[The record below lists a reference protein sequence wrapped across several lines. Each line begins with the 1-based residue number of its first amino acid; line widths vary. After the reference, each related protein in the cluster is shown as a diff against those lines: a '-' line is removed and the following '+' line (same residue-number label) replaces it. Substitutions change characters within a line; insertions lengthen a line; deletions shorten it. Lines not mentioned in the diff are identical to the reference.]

1 MKDRLK
7 RIFIFSIVLLL
18 TLFNSTGFQVVNA
31 ITILDK
37 NIEIEIYEIKEEK
50 EVGVVENI
58 IDLYKTDPNNKEFL
72 EYKQEQ
78 AKIEMEN
85 YRLEKAR
92 QERIAYKTKIV
103 NFAKQFVGNPYV
115 SGGTSLT
122 NGADCSGFVQTV
134 YATFGIKLP
143 RTTDVQAKAGM
154 EVSID
159 EIEVGDIVSY
169 GYDGIASHSAIYI
182 GDGRVVHA
190 STPELGIRTDRI
202 DMMPIVTIR
211 RVR

>member
-18 TLFNSTGFQVVNA
+18 TLSNANGFQVVNA
-31 ITILDK
+31 ITILNK

-50 EVGVVENI
+50 EVGTVENI
-58 IDLYKTDPNNKEFL
+58 IELYKTDPNNKEFL

-78 AKIEMEN
+78 AKLEMEN
-85 YRLEKAR
+85 YRLEKAKE
-92 QERIAYKTKIV
+92 ERVAYKTKIV

-134 YATFGIKLP
+134 YASFGIKLP
-143 RTTDVQAKAGM
+143 RTTDVQAKAGI
-154 EVSID
+154 EVSMD

>member
-18 TLFNSTGFQVVNA
+18 TLSNSNGFQVVNA

-50 EVGVVENI
+50 EVGTVENI
-58 IDLYKTDPNNKEFL
+58 IDLYKTDPNNKEFE

-78 AKIEMEN
+78 AKLEMDN
-85 YRLEKAR
+85 YRLEKAK

-134 YATFGIKLP
+134 FAVFGIKLP
-143 RTTDVQAKAGM
+143 RTTDVQAKVGTG
-154 EVSID
+154 VSIE
-159 EIEVGDIVSY
+159 EIEVGDMVSY
-169 GYDGIASHSAIYI
+169 GYNGIASHSAIYI
-182 GDGRVVHA
+182 GDGKIVHS
-190 STPELGIRTDRI
+190 STPETGIRIDRI

>member
-50 EVGVVENI
+50 EVGTVENI
-58 IDLYKTDPNNKEFL
+58 IGLYKTDPNNKEFL

-85 YRLEKAR
+85 YRLEKAK

-169 GYDGIASHSAIYI
+169 GYDRIASHSAIYI

>member
-58 IDLYKTDPNNKEFL
+58 IGLYKTDPNNKEFL

-85 YRLEKAR
+85 YRLEKAK

-169 GYDGIASHSAIYI
+169 GYDRIASHSAIYI

>member
-1 MKDRLK
+1 VKDRLK

-18 TLFNSTGFQVVNA
+18 TLSNANGFQVVNA
-31 ITILDK
+31 ITILNK

-50 EVGVVENI
+50 EVGTVENI
-58 IDLYKTDPNNKEFL
+58 IELYKTDPNNKEFL

-78 AKIEMEN
+78 AKLEMEN
-85 YRLEKAR
+85 YRLEKAKE
-92 QERIAYKTKIV
+92 ERVAYKTKIV

-134 YATFGIKLP
+134 YASFGIKLP
-143 RTTDVQAKAGM
+143 RTTDVQAKAGI
-154 EVSID
+154 EVSMD

>member
-1 MKDRLK
+1 VKDRLK

-18 TLFNSTGFQVVNA
+18 TISNSNGFQVVNA
-31 ITILDK
+31 ITVLNK
-37 NIEIEIYEIKEEK
+37 NIEIEIYEVKEEK
-50 EVGVVENI
+50 EVRTVENI
-58 IDLYKTDPNNKEFL
+58 IDLYKTDPNNKEFE

-85 YRLEKAR
+85 YRLEKAE
-92 QERIAYKTKIV
+92 QERIAFKTKVV

-143 RTTDVQAKAGM
+143 RTTDTQARVGISVLLDK
-154 EVSID
+154 
-159 EIEVGDIVSY
+159 IEVGDIVSY
-169 GYDGIASHSAIYI
+169 GYNGVSTHSAIYI
-182 GDGRVVHA
+182 GDGRIVHS
-190 STPELGIRTDRI
+190 STPETGIRI
-202 DMMPIVTIR
+202 DNINIMPILTIR
-211 RVR
+211 RVA